1 MRAVDEGSPL
11 AHLRFGDGPRALI
24 LLHGFLG
31 SARNLA
37 ALGGLL
43 VAGDP
48 RLTVWALDLPGHG
61 ASPPLPPAADLAT
74 TASAV
79 LATARA
85 LGLPGP
91 LAIVGHSLGG
101 RVALSAGRVEPAALS
116 EIVLLDISP
125 GPFRP
130 ETSEM
135 AGVVPALLAA
145 PERGPTREAFRQPLR
160 AAGLSETLCDWL
172 LTNLGPEAGGYRWR
186 IDRPALAAFI
196 GRANAEDL
204 GGGRGRPA
212 VPCARD
218 PGRPLPVPARR
229 GHPPPRGGGL
239 SGADPRRSRPP
250 LARGAA
256 ARAGGS
262 APRHLPAIAAR
273 ARPPSVRPRSSGGRP
288 GWSPGPSDGG
298 WPCSARV

>member
-204 GGGRGRPA
+204 WGAVEDARPYRVRAIRGGRSPY
-212 VPCARD
+212 
-218 PGRPLPVPARR
+218 LPDADIRR
-229 GHPPPRGGGL
+229 L
-239 SGADPRRSRPP
+239 V
-250 LARGAA
+250 
-256 ARAGGS
+256 AGGCPVQTL
-262 APRHLPAIAAR
+262 AGAGHLLH
-273 ARPPSVRPRSSGGRP
+273 VERPRELADQLLAT
-288 GWSPGPSDGG
+288 SP
-298 WPCSARV
+298 R